1 MDFQSCRPFI
11 DCSAAPQRAG
21 EVDFTSLMSGFL
33 RFPAADRMRRAG
45 LSWERH
51 HPHAPQRPGLADGFQ
66 LFSTSGVLPRRPRA
80 AAIARA
86 LAPVQRHDTPAC
98 RDGQGAA
105 VTAWAVPLRGAIPQ
119 ICYRRCP
126 GSGRVESASPP

>member
-1 MDFQSCRPFI
+1 MAFSFSQPRGS
-11 DCSAAPQRAG
+11 SRA
-21 EVDFTSLMSGFL
+21 DHF
-33 RFPAADRMRRAG
+33 
-45 LSWERH
+45 
-51 HPHAPQRPGLADGFQ
+51 
-66 LFSTSGVLPRRPRA
+66 A
-80 AAIARA
+80 AASARA
-86 LAPVQRHDTPAC
+86 LEPVQRHDTPAC